1 MYTIQQD
8 IKNIQRLKTD
18 APTVYETYRVK
29 RVSRIKEELA
39 DMRAG
44 YKSLPPEEQ
53 RRLTLHA
60 DNLKTILTELE
71 GNGDQKASDT
81 PSETETL

>member
-18 APTVYETYRVK
+18 APTVYETYREK
-29 RVSRIKEELA
+29 RVTRIKEELA
-39 DMRAG
+39 TMRAA

-60 DNLKTILTELE
+60 DNLKTILNELE
-71 GNGDQKASDT
+71 PTVKGVKQN
-81 PSETETL
+81 